1 MDINLLVT
9 GWKKSF
15 HMLFQSQCCLGATAP
30 SYLHLSNVRSSGG
43 GRAGWWSGHGSFSW
57 FALEHRRSWPSLPIE
72 PWHYSDGITDSV
84 PTSTIFHAL
93 MNPASFHPAVK
104 PSGLAL
110 CHEGTPMGCVRSSPR
125 TNTPTEPKHSP
136 QSITDTT
143 EKSQSWKAT
152 VEGIRWRTTIE
163 HNDRDEVSNERDW
176 GLVWKEKR
184 EFSLLIEHMLE
195 FSERADSHTMEN
207 QKVRIWLKMEGNLIY
222 HHITKTLSCDS

>member
-1 MDINLLVT
+1 MLSRSYSSVLSPFIKCPFV
-9 GWKKSF
+9 WRRKSR
-15 HMLFQSQCCLGATAP
+15 M
-30 SYLHLSNVRSSGG
+30 
-43 GRAGWWSGHGSFSW
+43 WWSGHGSFSW

-104 PSGLAL
+104 LSGLAL

-152 VEGIRWRTTIE
+152 VEGIRWRTTIQ
-163 HNDRDEVSNERDW
+163 HNDRWSLERKRLGP
-176 GLVWKEKR
+176 GLKEKR
-184 EFSLLIEHMLE
+184 E
-195 FSERADSHTMEN
+195 
-207 QKVRIWLKMEGNLIY
+207 
-222 HHITKTLSCDS
+222 LSSW